1 MHTSTLTTWQH
12 NHDFALMHEQGEQ
25 RTTQVVALTAITM
38 VVEIIAGIAFG
49 SMALL
54 ADGWHMSTHTA
65 AFALT
70 IFAYRYAKKHARSA
84 SFCFGTGKV
93 SVLGGFASAIA
104 LAVIALV
111 MALESVERLVAP
123 KETLFDQA
131 IAVAVLGL
139 LVNLLSAFI
148 LQGHPG
154 HAHHDHEHSDAHA
167 HHQQDDHNLRGAYLH
182 VLADALT
189 SVLAIIA
196 LTGGKFLG
204 WHWLDPMM
212 GIVGAIVITRWSYG
226 LLQETASI
234 MLDGT
239 IDVES
244 KLVIK
249 ERIETEGDNRVS
261 DLHVWKVG
269 PGDYAAIVSVV
280 TCSPQ
285 SPEHYKG
292 LLKGIHELSHVTVEV
307 NQCPGTPSLIAQTA

>member
-1 MHTSTLTTWQH
+1 
-12 NHDFALMHEQGEQ
+12 MHEQGEQ

-234 MLDGT
+234 LLDGT